1 MSAYYSCC
9 APRQGRKLQK
19 ELQNKQNLIIEL
31 TPLLALPQRHKLMH
45 TYAQSNL
52 KLAPC
57 YAALETCLPTHCLAA
72 NHGQILM
79 SFSEL
84 MAGFFLLNS
93 VQGKAKWQITARRCS
108 RSCHLSVASIV
119 TNPSLSALTTIG
131 WASPAH
137 SFIKSALCELK
148 KPRRDIQR

>member
-93 VQGKAKWQITARRCS
+93 VQGKAK
-108 RSCHLSVASIV
+108 
-119 TNPSLSALTTIG
+119 
-131 WASPAH
+131 
-137 SFIKSALCELK
+137 
-148 KPRRDIQR
+148 